1 MQIGDLYLMEQ
12 SSAYPLAKCWCMV
25 LAPSKS
31 GGWLGTLVKPIWSDD
46 PYTGSFTVEQ
56 DHPGAVLVG
65 RNVRNVKPRPAVI
78 HNLTRSS

>member
-1 MQIGDLYLMEQ
+1 MKEGDLYLMPQ
-12 SSAYPLAKCWCMV
+12 SEAYPLARCWCLV

-46 PYTGSFTVEQ
+46 PYVGSFIIEQ

-65 RNVRNVKPRPAVI
+65 RNTQLHIPRE
-78 HNLTRSS
+78 RG